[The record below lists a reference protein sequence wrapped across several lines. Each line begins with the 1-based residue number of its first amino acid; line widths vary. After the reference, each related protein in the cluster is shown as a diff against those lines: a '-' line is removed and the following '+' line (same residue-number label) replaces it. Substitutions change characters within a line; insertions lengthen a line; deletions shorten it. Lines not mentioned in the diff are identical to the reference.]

1 MAHLESPL
9 SEGDLM
15 IRIRVNT
22 GQDTQARVNELYDA
36 VREETRVWSMG
47 DLRRTKNLKLV
58 HTARNVKGTV
68 RRIKSS
74 DPEYL
79 DFECKAKDSTQEAI
93 TAGRFVHLVL
103 RYMASVS
110 DISIERR

>member
-1 MAHLESPL
+1 
-9 SEGDLM
+9 M
-15 IRIRVNT
+15 IRIRVNV

-74 DPEYL
+74 ESKYL

-93 TAGRFVHLVL
+93 AAGRFVHLVL

-110 DISIERR
+110 DISIERK